1 MWSSE
6 TTFFI
11 VIQKKKKGK
20 KKKEKMKK
28 KERKK
33 KGKTQTFGHFVVYYS
48 GHESSFAARAIIFL
62 SNLPSV
68 KTVFLT

>member
-6 TTFFI
+6 TTFFYCDTKE
-11 VIQKKKKGK
+11 KKRKK

-28 KERKK
+28 KEK

>member
-1 MWSSE
+1 
-6 TTFFI
+6 
-11 VIQKKKKGK
+11 
-20 KKKEKMKK
+20 MKK
-28 KERKK
+28 KEK